1 MIKNII
7 KIVLKSICIV
17 AIFIGLW
24 VFLTPYFRIDKDVS
38 GDQFRNLPEDSIDI
52 LILGSS
58 HAQYSMNP
66 AVFYEETGYYAY
78 VLGSGCQP
86 MTMSY
91 YMLEEALKT
100 QKPEVV
106 ILDVFTMMPAQEVCY
121 MDGMFYRAI
130 EQMSGSTRMEAADN
144 IDNKDLINEYKY
156 DLLMNHRNWSRNDF
170 NFESTDDLSLNENMG
185 YVAQQPKTYEFLHLI
200 PFEKGDTDVKLK
212 EKDLTALDNII
223 ALCEENDIRLIL
235 MKAAID
241 IDQENYDYLQAIWDY
256 ADYYKIEHVDF
267 LDLAEEIGFT
277 LGMHGD
283 TWHNNTWGAQICSKY
298 MANYIKENDYI
309 KFHTNNEV
317 LENLCISLSQ
327 TTIGWLFDN
336 NIDIYQL
343 LEYASRYD
351 LTILIKYSGAY
362 KTTITS
368 YENELLHNAGADF
381 DFIKDKNKNYYAII
395 QNQKV
400 IIDSNEP
407 LEYQLND
414 KLITINSDEI
424 LIGDNI
430 YDDLGE
436 LEIIFL
442 GNDYSWVNEVPI
454 DYSSRWFWKNGC
466 NGWECNKNVQ

>member
-100 QKPEVV
+100 QKPEVL

-130 EQMSGSTRMEAADN
+130 EQMRGSTRMEAADN

-185 YVAQQPKTYEFLHLI
+185 YVAQQPKTYEFIHLV
-200 PFEKGDTDVKLK
+200 PFERGNTTVELRNKDVN
-212 EKDLTALDNII
+212 ALDKII
-223 ALCEENDIRLIL
+223 DLCESNDIRLIL

-256 ADYYKIEHVDF
+256 ADYYNIEHIDF
-267 LDLAEEIGFT
+267 LELAEDIGFV

-298 MANYIKENDYI
+298 MANYIMENSYI
-309 KFHTNNEV
+309 KYHTYNDV
-317 LENLCISLSQ
+317 LENLCINLSE
-327 TTIGWLFDN
+327 TTASWLFDKN
-336 NIDIYQL
+336 VDIYQL
-343 LEYASRYD
+343 LEYTSKYD
-351 LTILIKYSGAY
+351 ITMLIKYKGSY
-362 KTTITS
+362 KSTITNG
-368 YENELLHNAGADF
+368 ENELLQNAGADF
-381 DFIKDKNKNYYAII
+381 DFVKNKNQDYYAII
-395 QNQKV
+395 QNQEV

-407 LEYQLND
+407 IEYVLNGKSINIRND
-414 KLITINSDEI
+414 KIEI
-424 LIGDNI
+424 DDNI
-430 YDDLGE
+430 FDNLAE
-436 LEIIFL
+436 LEIIFM
-442 GNDYSWVNEVPI
+442 GNDFSWVNEVPI

-466 NGWECNKNVQ
+466 DGWNCEESE